1 MFAKGRLLPCERR
14 PFGLQSAAFCAAKC
28 RRLLFAICS
37 PILLFYLFS
46 FLPFLHSFYRFTF
59 LPFYLSPHSFYRF
72 TFLPF
77 YLSPHSFYCFTFFPF
92 YLSSTRF
99 TVLLFTLLPFPIRF
113 TVLLFYLF
121 TFPSLH
127 PLQLVCLARPGVDVI
142 LINGFQRGQS
152 GAFQFGGDERP
163 LHRRRRVERVGASAL
178 GQAQPL
184 ALERNV

>member
-72 TFLPF
+72 TCLPF
-77 YLSPHSFYCFTFFPF
+77 YLSP
-92 YLSSTRF
+92 STRF